1 MTSIFTPF
9 GSDIDDSD
17 LPLKFTYPF
26 DYEPHV
32 LSLRAVAQLQEH
44 LKAQNVWHHNF
55 GLQKRQESKVIG
67 KMFGVLVVKTTANE
81 VGFLSAFSGKLAES
95 NLHDGFVPPVY
106 DALGKGSFLNVGMQE
121 LKVMNGKLK
130 SLEPDSEAAKKLKLK
145 RKEKS
150 AGLQSK
156 LFDQYYFL
164 NRRGEEKSLRSIFKE
179 ERNQKPPSA
188 AGECAAP
195 KLLQYAFK
203 HQMTPIAMA
212 EFWWGESPKSDQW
225 KHKHFYPACI
235 EKCQP
240 ILRHMLSDMEVDPKP
255 NR

>member
-1 MTSIFTPF
+1 MLSLFTPF
-9 GSDIDDSD
+9 DPAIDVSD

-26 DYEPHV
+26 DYEPHA
-32 LSLRAVAQLQEH
+32 LSIIAVRILQEY
-44 LKAQNVWHHNF
+44 LKNQKVWQHNF
-55 GLQKRQESKVIG
+55 GLQEGHDGKVIG
-67 KMFGVLVVKTTANE
+67 KMFGILLVKTAKKE
-81 VGFLSAFSGKLAES
+81 IGFLSAFSGKLADS
-95 NLHDGFVPPVY
+95 NLHEGFVPPVY
-106 DALGKGSFLNVGMQE
+106 DALETGSFLNVGMQE
-121 LKVMNGKLK
+121 LTELNRQYNF
-130 SLEPDSEAAKKLKLK
+130 LEHDSEAARVLKQERKK
-145 RKEKS
+145 KS
-150 AGLQSK
+150 AGLQAK

-164 NRRGEEKSLRSIFKE
+164 NNEGVRKSLKSIFTE

-195 KLLQYAFK
+195 KLLQYAFQ
-203 HQMTPIAMA
+203 HQLTPIAMA

-240 ILRHMLSDMEVDPKP
+240 ILRHMLAGMEIEPKP